1 MKLRLFV
8 ASILIMM
15 SASVARS
22 QVKYPPETRN
32 AALRYWMAFA
42 EMQDPPADKTTQ
54 DLLEKTTAGEAA
66 WDETRIGPILDA
78 NGEAIRTMQRAT
90 KLPQCDWGL
99 EYNRGV
105 RAAIPYV
112 PRARVM
118 ARLNQLEGMRE
129 MAKGRSQEAVD
140 TWLTGVQFSEHLAK
154 GGTLIFALV
163 AKSALLPNLRSLTTE
178 TKLGHLSDV
187 QKKEV
192 STTLKELR
200 EDGFDWA
207 AAWGLEKLSIQQF
220 LAELRS
226 APNPRTAYEA
236 VMGEPMPP
244 GTKIPTS
251 EDAGKFSDY
260 MTSVQTALKL
270 PPDAAKARLLVLE
283 TQRKALPAVIQRLAP
298 SAQKVNDARTET
310 YAAREELLETL
321 SAK

>member
-8 ASILIMM
+8 AGILIVM
-15 SASVARS
+15 SASLARS
-22 QVKYPPETRN
+22 QVKYPHETKN

-42 EMQDPPADKTTQ
+42 EMQDPPADKTIQ
-54 DLLEKTTAGEAA
+54 DLLEKTAAGDAT

-90 KLPQCDWGL
+90 RLPQCDWGL

-140 TWLTGVQFSEHLAK
+140 AWLTGVQFSDHLAK

-163 AKSALLPNLRSLTTE
+163 AKSALLPNLRSLTAQ
-178 TKLGHLSDV
+178 TKLGHLNDA
-187 QKKEV
+187 QKKQV
-192 STTLKELR
+192 SATMRELR

-207 AAWGLEKLSIQQF
+207 AAWGLEELSIQQL

-226 APNPRTAYEA
+226 ATNPRAEYEA
-236 VMGEPMPP
+236 VMGEQMPP
-244 GTKIPTS
+244 GAEAPTS
-251 EDAGKFSDY
+251 EDVGKFRDY
-260 MTSVQTALKL
+260 MASVQTALNL
-270 PPDAAKARLLVLE
+270 SPDTAKARLFALDA
-283 TQRKALPAVIQRLAP
+283 QRKALPAVIQRLTP
-298 SAQKVNDARTET
+298 SAQKVNDARAEI
-310 YAAREELLETL
+310 YAARGELLEAL